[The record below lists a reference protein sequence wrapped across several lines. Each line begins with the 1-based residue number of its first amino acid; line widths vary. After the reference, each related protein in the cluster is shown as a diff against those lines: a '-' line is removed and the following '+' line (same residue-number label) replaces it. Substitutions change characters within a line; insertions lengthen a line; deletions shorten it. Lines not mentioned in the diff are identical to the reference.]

1 MIVTALPKLF
11 KLSPG
16 ERVQR
21 SSGQLVPLLWP
32 QHIDKSRQ
40 RGQGLPVCSSK
51 PSNPSRPVWPQVS
64 AFYFNNV
71 IIIWWCTDWINMRRF
86 SLVVMEIKLLRIS
99 LHLQL
104 INICYL
110 FWWFLHSLTN
120 STNKLLDPGLS
131 ICNENWILCSHWI
144 WHWLWH
150 FDFRRLIIA

>member
-32 QHIDKSRQ
+32 QHIDESRQ
-40 RGQGLPVCSSK
+40 RGQGLPVCGSK

-71 IIIWWCTDWINMRRF
+71 IIIWWWTDYYINLI
-86 SLVVMEIKLLRIS
+86 LVDELNKHEKILLSSNGDKTIS
-99 LHLQL
+99 DKSSSSINQYMLPLLMIFAL
-104 INICYL
+104 IDKINQQIAGY
-110 FWWFLHSLTN
+110 
-120 STNKLLDPGLS
+120 
-131 ICNENWILCSHWI
+131 
-144 WHWLWH
+144 
-150 FDFRRLIIA
+150 RLK